1 MKINKSDKG
10 ELIEL
15 YKIKLLNNI
24 SDVIYTHLSPDS
36 YQITDSID
44 ESHGILVRSANMHDI
59 DLPSNLLGIARAGA
73 GVNNIPLEKC
83 TEQGIVVF
91 NTPGANANA
100 VKELVLCVL
109 FLTSRNIIQ
118 GIEWVKSLKGKGDE
132 IPKLIEKGK
141 SSFTGPEIAG
151 KKLGV
156 EGMSKEIILNALQR
170 AGCTFF
176 KAHAES
182 EDKRHN
188 RRPITKLDLFKD
200 GLSGGRNSSLL
211 RAYLKNELNL
221 PSRLTVNGL
230 LEVLNAL
237 FTYEEYREYMKGF
250 QLRYQKPDK
259 SDY

>member
-1 MKINKSDKG
+1 MIEIKEAIIVEGIYDKMKLEQFIRGTIISTNGFSLLRDRKHM
-10 ELIEL
+10 EM
-15 YKIKLLNNI
+15 IKQL
-24 SDVIYTHLSPDS
+24 
-36 YQITDSID
+36 
-44 ESHGILVRSANMHDI
+44 A
-59 DLPSNLLGIARAGA
+59 AR
-73 GVNNIPLEKC
+73 
-83 TEQGIVVF
+83 QGIVIL
-91 NTPGANANA
+91 TDSDRAG
-100 VKELVLCVL
+100 
-109 FLTSRNIIQ
+109 FLIRRYIQ
-118 GIEWVKSLKGKGDE
+118 SQ
-132 IPKLIEKGK
+132 IPAEQIKHAYI
-141 SSFTGPEIAG
+141 PEIMG
-151 KKLGV
+151 KEKRKTFPGKEGLKGV

-182 EDKRHN
+182 EDKSQN

-200 GLSGGRNSSLL
+200 GLSGGRNSNLL

-237 FTYEEYREYMKGF
+237 FTYEEYMEYIKGF